1 MVRALLVAN
10 PNATSTSPRVIDV
23 IVRALSHELD
33 LEVTMTTHKGHAHS
47 IGEYAVESEI
57 PLVITLGG
65 DGVVNEVINGIMF
78 ANPEKAKPAIA
89 PIPGGSGNVFVRA
102 LGLPIDPVEATGA
115 IMECCRAQ
123 SFRAIS
129 LGLVV
134 SERSNGEEFS
144 RYFAA
149 NSGIGLDATIIA
161 AMDKDRKKGA
171 SASPLRYL
179 GTTVREYLRRSNHN
193 ASITISRPGTT
204 TVDHVYVALV
214 QNSSPW
220 TFFGSWALDPNP
232 AASFDTGLDV
242 FIVRKLDPIST
253 ARAARRIISRSRR
266 QTTRARAFTS
276 WHDQFGFSIQA
287 DPEVP
292 IQIDGEALGSVSRVQ
307 FTHHPNALRV
317 VAPL

>member
-1 MVRALLVAN
+1 MVAN

-23 IVRALSHELD
+23 IVRALSHELE
-33 LEVTMTTHKGHAHS
+33 LEVIMTTHKGHAYS
-47 IGEYAVESEI
+47 IGEYAVESGI

-78 ANPEKAKPAIA
+78 SNPLKSKPALA

-115 IMECCRAQ
+115 IMESCQAE
-123 SFRAIS
+123 SFRTIG
-129 LGLVV
+129 LGLAVCV
-134 SERSNGEEFS
+134 RPNGEEFS

-161 AMDKDRKKGA
+161 AIDKDRKKGVN
-171 SASPLRYL
+171 ASPLRYL
-179 GTTVREYLRRSNHN
+179 STTLREYFRRSNHS
-193 ASITISRPGTT
+193 ASICVSRPGTAT
-204 TVDHVYVALV
+204 IDHVYVALV

-253 ARAARRIISRSRR
+253 ARAARRIIARSRR
-266 QTTRARAFTS
+266 KTAASAYTS
-276 WHDQFGFSIQA
+276 WHDQQAFSIQA

-292 IQIDGEALGSVSRVQ
+292 FQIDGEALGSVSRVQ
-307 FTHHPNALRV
+307 FTHHPDALRV
-317 VAPL
+317 IDPL

>member
-1 MVRALLVAN
+1 MRALLVAN

-129 LGLVV
+129 LGLAV

>member
-78 ANPEKAKPAIA
+78 ANPKKAKPAIA

-115 IMECCRAQ
+115 VMECCRAQ

-129 LGLVV
+129 LGLAV
-134 SERSNGEEFS
+134 SERPNGEEFS

>member
-1 MVRALLVAN
+1 MVAN

-23 IVRALSHELD
+23 IVRALSHELE
-33 LEVTMTTHKGHAHS
+33 LEVIMTTHKGHAYS
-47 IGEYAVESEI
+47 IGEYAVESGI

-78 ANPEKAKPAIA
+78 SNPSKSKPVLA

-115 IMECCRAQ
+115 IMESCRAE
-123 SFRAIS
+123 SFRTIG
-129 LGLVV
+129 LGLAVCV
-134 SERSNGEEFS
+134 RPNGEEFS

-161 AMDKDRKKGA
+161 AIDKDRKKGVN
-171 SASPLRYL
+171 ASPLRYL
-179 GTTVREYLRRSNHN
+179 STTLREYFRRSNHS
-193 ASITISRPGTT
+193 ASICVSRPGTAT
-204 TVDHVYVALV
+204 IDHVYVALV

-253 ARAARRIISRSRR
+253 ARAARRIIARSRR
-266 QTTRARAFTS
+266 KTAASAYTS
-276 WHDQFGFSIQA
+276 WHDQQAFSIQA

-292 IQIDGEALGSVSRVQ
+292 FQIDGEALGSVSRVQ
-307 FTHHPNALRV
+307 FTHHPDALRV
-317 VAPL
+317 IDPL

>member
-1 MVRALLVAN
+1 MRALLVAN

>member
-33 LEVTMTTHKGHAHS
+33 LEVTMTTHKGHAQS
-47 IGEYAVESEI
+47 IGEYAVEVGI

-65 DGVVNEVINGIMF
+65 DGVVNEVINGIMVS
-78 ANPEKAKPAIA
+78 NSGKIKPAIA
-89 PIPGGSGNVFVRA
+89 PIPGGSGNVFARA

-115 IMECCRAQ
+115 IMESCRAER
-123 SFRAIS
+123 FRSIS
-129 LGLVV
+129 LGLADAQ
-134 SERSNGEEFS
+134 RANGEEFS

-161 AMDKDRKKGA
+161 AMDQDRKKGV

-179 GTTVREYLRRSNHN
+179 GTTMREYFRRSNHM
-193 ASITISRPGTT
+193 ASISISRPGIPSI
-204 TVDHVYVALV
+204 DHVYVALV

-253 ARAARRIISRSRR
+253 ARAAHRIILR
-266 QTTRARAFTS
+266 TRGRTAASAYTS
-276 WHDQFGFSIQA
+276 WHDQSAFSIRA
-287 DPEVP
+287 NPEVP
-292 IQIDGEALGSVSRVQ
+292 IQIDGEALGNVAQVK
-307 FTHHPNALRV
+307 FTHHPEALKV
-317 VAPL
+317 IDPL

>member
-1 MVRALLVAN
+1 MRALLVAN

-115 IMECCRAQ
+115 VMECCRAQ

-129 LGLVV
+129 LGLAV
-134 SERSNGEEFS
+134 SERPNGEEFS

-220 TFFGSWALDPNP
+220 TFFGAWALDPNP

-266 QTTRARAFTS
+266 QTTRAKAFTS

>member
-1 MVRALLVAN
+1 MRALLVAN

-23 IVRALSHELD
+23 IVRALSHDLD

-47 IGEYAVESEI
+47 IGEYAVESGI

-78 ANPEKAKPAIA
+78 ANPAKPKPAIA

-102 LGLPIDPVEATGA
+102 LGLPVDPVEATGA
-115 IMECCRAQ
+115 IMESCRAQ
-123 SFRAIS
+123 SFRSIS
-129 LGLVV
+129 LGLAV
-134 SERSNGEEFS
+134 SVRPNGEGFS

-149 NSGIGLDATIIA
+149 NSGIGLDAMIIA
-161 AMDKDRKKGA
+161 AMDKDRKKGVN
-171 SASPLRYL
+171 ASPLRYL
-179 GTTVREYLRRSNHN
+179 GTTVREYFRRSNHS
-193 ASITISRPGTT
+193 ASINISRPGTAT
-204 TVDHVYVALV
+204 IDHVHVALV

-242 FIVRKLDPIST
+242 FIVRKLDPLST
-253 ARAARRIISRSRR
+253 ARAARRIIARSRR
-266 QTTRARAFTS
+266 ATAASAYTS
-276 WHDQFGFSIQA
+276 WHDQHAFSVQA
-287 DPEVP
+287 NPEVP

-307 FTHHPNALRV
+307 FTHHPDALQV
-317 VAPL
+317 IAPL

>member
-1 MVRALLVAN
+1 MVAN

-23 IVRALSHELD
+23 IVRALSHELE
-33 LEVTMTTHKGHAHS
+33 LEVIMTTHKGHAYS
-47 IGEYAVESEI
+47 IGEYAVESGI

-78 ANPEKAKPAIA
+78 SNPLKSKPALA

-115 IMECCRAQ
+115 IMESCRAE
-123 SFRAIS
+123 SFRTIG
-129 LGLVV
+129 LGLAVCV
-134 SERSNGEEFS
+134 RPNGEEFS

-161 AMDKDRKKGA
+161 AIDKDRKKGVN
-171 SASPLRYL
+171 ASPLRYL
-179 GTTVREYLRRSNHN
+179 STTLREYFRRSNHS
-193 ASITISRPGTT
+193 ASICVSRPGTAT
-204 TVDHVYVALV
+204 IDHVYVALV

-253 ARAARRIISRSRR
+253 ARAARRIIARSRR
-266 QTTRARAFTS
+266 KTAASAYTS
-276 WHDQFGFSIQA
+276 WHDQQAFSIQA

-292 IQIDGEALGSVSRVQ
+292 FQIDGEALGSVSRVQ
-307 FTHHPNALRV
+307 FTHHPDALRV
-317 VAPL
+317 IDPL

>member
-33 LEVTMTTHKGHAHS
+33 LEVTMTTHKGHAQS
-47 IGEYAVESEI
+47 IGEYAVESGI

-78 ANPEKAKPAIA
+78 ANPEKSKPAIA

-115 IMECCRAQ
+115 IMESCRAQ
-123 SFRAIS
+123 RFRSIS
-129 LGLVV
+129 LGLA
-134 SERSNGEEFS
+134 EATRTDGEEFS

-171 SASPLRYL
+171 NASPMRYL
-179 GTTVREYLRRSNHN
+179 GTTLREYFRRSNHT
-193 ASITISRPGTT
+193 ASITISRPGTPSI
-204 TVDHVYVALV
+204 DHVYVALV

-253 ARAARRIISRSRR
+253 ARAARRIISRTRR
-266 QTTRARAFTS
+266 KTAASAYTS
-276 WHDQFGFSIQA
+276 WHDQYAFSIQA

-292 IQIDGEALGSVSRVQ
+292 IQIDGEALGSVTRVN
-307 FTHHPNALRV
+307 FTHHPEALRV
-317 VAPL
+317 INPL

>member
-1 MVRALLVAN
+1 VRALLVAN

-65 DGVVNEVINGIMF
+65 DGVVNEVIKRNYVCKSR
-78 ANPEKAKPAIA
+78 KAKPAIA

-115 IMECCRAQ
+115 VMECCRAQ

-129 LGLVV
+129 LGLAV
-134 SERSNGEEFS
+134 SERPNGEEFS

>member
-1 MVRALLVAN
+1 VRALLVAN

-47 IGEYAVESEI
+47 IGEYAVESGI

-78 ANPEKAKPAIA
+78 ADPAKPKPAIA

-102 LGLPIDPVEATGA
+102 LGLPIDPIEATGA
-115 IMECCRAQ
+115 IMESCRSQ
-123 SFRAIS
+123 SFRSIS
-129 LGLVV
+129 LGLAV
-134 SERSNGEEFS
+134 SVRSNGEEFS
-144 RYFAA
+144 RYFVA

-171 SASPLRYL
+171 NASPLRYL
-179 GTTVREYLRRSNHN
+179 GTTVREYFRRSNHR
-193 ASITISRPGTT
+193 ASISISRPGTT
-204 TVDHVYVALV
+204 TIDHVYVALV

-242 FIVRKLDPIST
+242 FIVRKLDPISM
-253 ARAARRIISRSRR
+253 ARAARRIIARSRR
-266 QTTRARAFTS
+266 KTEANAYTS
-276 WHDQFGFSIQA
+276 WHDQYAFSIRA
-287 DPEVP
+287 DPEAP
-292 IQIDGEALGSVSRVQ
+292 IQIDGEALGSVSRVT
-307 FTHHPNALRV
+307 FTHFPDALRV
-317 VAPL
+317 VNPL

>member
-115 IMECCRAQ
+115 VMECCRAQ

-129 LGLVV
+129 LGLAV
-134 SERSNGEEFS
+134 SERPNGEEFS

>member
-1 MVRALLVAN
+1 VRALLVAN

-115 IMECCRAQ
+115 VMECCRAQ

-129 LGLVV
+129 LGLAV
-134 SERSNGEEFS
+134 SERPNGEEFS

>member
-115 IMECCRAQ
+115 VMECCRAQ

-129 LGLVV
+129 LGLAV

>member
-33 LEVTMTTHKGHAHS
+33 LEVTKTTHKGHAHT
-47 IGEYAVESEI
+47 IGEYAVESGI

-78 ANPEKAKPAIA
+78 ANPAKAKPAIA

-115 IMECCRAQ
+115 VMESCRVQ
-123 SFRAIS
+123 SFRSIS
-129 LGLVV
+129 LGLAV
-134 SERSNGEEFS
+134 SVRPTGEEFS

-161 AMDKDRKKGA
+161 AIDKDRKKGA
-171 SASPLRYL
+171 IASPLRYL
-179 GTTVREYLRRSNHN
+179 AITAREYFRRSNHT
-193 ASITISRPGTT
+193 AAIMMTRPGTAPI
-204 TVDHVYVALV
+204 DHVYVALV

-253 ARAARRIISRSRR
+253 ARAARRIIARSRR
-266 QTTRARAFTS
+266 KSAASAYTS
-276 WHDQFGFSIQA
+276 WHDQSMFSIQA

-292 IQIDGEALGSVSRVQ
+292 IQIDGEALGVVSQVT
-307 FTHHPNALRV
+307 FTHHPDALRV
-317 VAPL
+317 IAPL

>member
-1 MVRALLVAN
+1 MRALLVAN

-129 LGLVV
+129 LGLAV
-134 SERSNGEEFS
+134 SERPNGEEFS

>member
-1 MVRALLVAN
+1 MRALLVAN

-292 IQIDGEALGSVSRVQ
+292 IQIDGEALGSVSRVK

>member
-129 LGLVV
+129 LGLAV
-134 SERSNGEEFS
+134 SERPNGEEFS

>member
-1 MVRALLVAN
+1 MVRALLVVN

-47 IGEYAVESEI
+47 IGEYAVETEI

-65 DGVVNEVINGIMF
+65 DGVVNEVVNGIMWT
-78 ANPEKAKPAIA
+78 NPLKSKPAIA

-102 LGLPIDPVEATGA
+102 LGLPVDPVEATGA
-115 IMECCRAQ
+115 IMEGCRADR
-123 SFRAIS
+123 FRTIS
-129 LGLVV
+129 LGLAAAT
-134 SERSNGEEFS
+134 RDNGQTLS
-144 RYFAA
+144 RYFVA

-161 AMDKDRKKGA
+161 AMDQDRKTGV

-179 GTTVREYLRRSNHN
+179 GTTAREYLRRSNRR
-193 ASITISRPGTT
+193 ASIEVSRPGNAS
-204 TVDHVYVALV
+204 VDHARVVLV

-232 AASFDTGLDV
+232 AASFATGLDV
-242 FIVRKLDPIST
+242 FIVCKLDPIST
-253 ARAARRIISRSRR
+253 ARAARRIITRSRR
-266 QTTRARAFTS
+266 KASANAYTS
-276 WHDQFGFSIQA
+276 WHDQNTFSIAA

-292 IQIDGEALGSVSRVQ
+292 FQIDGEALGHVSQVQ
-307 FTHHPNALRV
+307 FTHQADALKV
-317 VAPL
+317 IDPL

>member
-1 MVRALLVAN
+1 MRALLVAN

-115 IMECCRAQ
+115 VMECCRAQ

-129 LGLVV
+129 LGLAV
-134 SERSNGEEFS
+134 SERPNGEEFS

>member
-1 MVRALLVAN
+1 MVRALLVVN

-47 IGEYAVESEI
+47 IGEYAVETEI

-65 DGVVNEVINGIMF
+65 DGVVNEVVNGIMW
-78 ANPEKAKPAIA
+78 ANPLKSKPAIA

-102 LGLPIDPVEATGA
+102 LGLPVDPVEATGA
-115 IMECCRAQ
+115 IMEGCRADR
-123 SFRAIS
+123 FRTIS
-129 LGLVV
+129 LGLAAAT
-134 SERSNGEEFS
+134 RDNGQTLS
-144 RYFAA
+144 RYFVA

-161 AMDKDRKKGA
+161 AMDQDRKTGV

-179 GTTVREYLRRSNHN
+179 GTTAREYLRRSNRRASIEVSRPGN
-193 ASITISRPGTT
+193 ASI
-204 TVDHVYVALV
+204 DHARVVLV

-232 AASFDTGLDV
+232 AASFATGLDV
-242 FIVRKLDPIST
+242 FIVCKLDPIST
-253 ARAARRIISRSRR
+253 ARAARRIITRSRR
-266 QTTRARAFTS
+266 KASANAYTS
-276 WHDQFGFSIQA
+276 WHDQNTFSIAA

-292 IQIDGEALGSVSRVQ
+292 FQIDGEALGHVSQVQ
-307 FTHHPNALRV
+307 FTHQADALKV
-317 VAPL
+317 IDPL

>member
-115 IMECCRAQ
+115 VMECCRAQ

-129 LGLVV
+129 LGLAV
-134 SERSNGEEFS
+134 SERPNGEEFS

-220 TFFGSWALDPNP
+220 TFFGAWALDPNP

-266 QTTRARAFTS
+266 QTTRAKAFTS

>member
-1 MVRALLVAN
+1 MVVN

-23 IVRALSHELD
+23 IVRALSHELE
-33 LEVTMTTHKGHAHS
+33 LEVTMTTHKGHAYS
-47 IGEYAVESEI
+47 IGEYAVESGI

-78 ANPEKAKPAIA
+78 SNPSKSKPALA

-115 IMECCRAQ
+115 IMESCRAE
-123 SFRAIS
+123 SFRTIG
-129 LGLVV
+129 LGLAVCV
-134 SERSNGEEFS
+134 RPNGEEFS

-161 AMDKDRKKGA
+161 AIDKDRKKGVN
-171 SASPLRYL
+171 ASPLRYL
-179 GTTVREYLRRSNHN
+179 STTLREYFRRSNHS
-193 ASITISRPGTT
+193 ASICVSRPGTAT
-204 TVDHVYVALV
+204 IDHVYVALV

-253 ARAARRIISRSRR
+253 ARAARRIIARSRR
-266 QTTRARAFTS
+266 KTAASAYTS
-276 WHDQFGFSIQA
+276 WHDQQAFLIQA

-292 IQIDGEALGSVSRVQ
+292 FQIDGEALGSVSRVQ
-307 FTHHPNALRV
+307 FTHHPDALRV
-317 VAPL
+317 IDPL

>member
-1 MVRALLVAN
+1 MVAN

-23 IVRALSHELD
+23 IVRALSHELE
-33 LEVTMTTHKGHAHS
+33 LEVIMTTHKGHAYS
-47 IGEYAVESEI
+47 IGEYAVESGI

-78 ANPEKAKPAIA
+78 SNPLKFKPALA

-115 IMECCRAQ
+115 IMESCRAE
-123 SFRAIS
+123 SFRTIG
-129 LGLVV
+129 LGLAVCV
-134 SERSNGEEFS
+134 RPNGEEFS

-161 AMDKDRKKGA
+161 AIDKDRKKGVN
-171 SASPLRYL
+171 ASPLRYL
-179 GTTVREYLRRSNHN
+179 STTLREYFRRSNHS
-193 ASITISRPGTT
+193 ASICVSRPGTAT
-204 TVDHVYVALV
+204 IDHVYVALV

-253 ARAARRIISRSRR
+253 ARAARRIIARSRR
-266 QTTRARAFTS
+266 KTAASAYTS
-276 WHDQFGFSIQA
+276 WHDQQAFSIQA

-292 IQIDGEALGSVSRVQ
+292 FQIDGEALGSVSRVQ
-307 FTHHPNALRV
+307 FTHHPDALRV
-317 VAPL
+317 IDPL

>member
-292 IQIDGEALGSVSRVQ
+292 IQIDGEALGSVSRVK